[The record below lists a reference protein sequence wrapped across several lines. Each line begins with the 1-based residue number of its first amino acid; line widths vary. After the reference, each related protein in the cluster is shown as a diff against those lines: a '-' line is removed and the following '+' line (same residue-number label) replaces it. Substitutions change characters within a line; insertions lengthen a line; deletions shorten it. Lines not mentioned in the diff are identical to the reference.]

1 MNTALA
7 TILASIRVQDEA
19 IVRAQLLA
27 KIRISEGPLATPC
40 WLYIGKNVGRYGSF
54 RGQATHRLSWEL
66 HNDAI
71 PAGLWVLHACDQ
83 TTLLQPSALSSR
95 DTEDEHG
102 RLCRQRPTPERQAQA
117 HA

>member
-1 MNTALA
+1 MMNTALA

-54 RGQATHRLSWEL
+54 TGTLNALKEESNAKAAADNHQANAAR
-66 HNDAI
+66 
-71 PAGLWVLHACDQ
+71 
-83 TTLLQPSALSSR
+83 
-95 DTEDEHG
+95 
-102 RLCRQRPTPERQAQA
+102 
-117 HA
+117 